1 VKDHLTTNMQLV
13 PKGKASVLRRLS
25 RAVLLLVSLYVVLEL
40 PAAQAQQEFSRVEI
54 GGQFGAIGLLNANGS
69 VGIWPGFGGRFDL
82 NITRRLAL
90 ETQLDYFPTS
100 APVRFLEQGGKTL
113 QLASGLRGK
122 VLQSKH
128 FGVYGLIRPGFIHF
142 TDTSQLTG
150 APGSVP
156 GTMVGPAT
164 YFALDL
170 GGGVE
175 FYPTPRW
182 IARFEL
188 TGNPFLIPNS
198 RPSTVSAP
206 PTPPIPTPGIVNDR
220 YRFSVGV
227 GYRLG
232 ALHENGPEETLSGK
246 YEFGAQFSTLIIE
259 RRTALDAV
267 RNEPGFGGFA
277 SYRLLRFF
285 YADSSLQFYPRG
297 SKSIAFQDGGRIFQG
312 LFGIKGGITRNRIS
326 IFGKA
331 RPGLMVSTD
340 TVTGF
345 AATPASPSALLTG
358 PFSTFVL
365 DLGGIVEIY
374 ATRRTFVRLDVGDT
388 HLYFPDKTVTLA
400 NGKPATISGGSYQ
413 HTMQYSVGYGWR
425 F

>member
-1 VKDHLTTNMQLV
+1 VRK
-13 PKGKASVLRRLS
+13 LRL
-25 RAVLLLVSLYVVLEL
+25 RAATSLKSILLFLCLFVGL
-40 PAAQAQQEFSRVEI
+40 PAAHAQQEFSRVEI
-54 GGQFGAIGLLNANGS
+54 GGQFSAIGLLNANGS
-69 VGIWPGFGGRFDL
+69 VGIWPGFGGRFDF
-82 NITRRLAL
+82 NVTRRLAL
-90 ETQLDYFPTS
+90 ETQLDYFPPS

-113 QLASGLRGK
+113 QLAAGLRGK

-128 FGVYGLIRPGFIHF
+128 FAVYGLIRPGFIHF

-150 APGSVP
+150 APGTVP
-156 GTMVGPAT
+156 GTKIGPAT
-164 YFALDL
+164 YFALNL

-175 FYPTPRW
+175 FYPSPRW

-198 RPSTVSAP
+198 RPSTVSVP
-206 PTPPIPTPGIVNDR
+206 PASPIPTPGIVNDR
-220 YRFSVGV
+220 YRFSVGL

-232 ALHENGPEETLSGK
+232 ALHENSREETLSGK
-246 YEFGAQFSTLIIE
+246 YEFGAQFSTLILQ

-277 SYRLLRFF
+277 SYRLLPFL
-285 YADSSLQFYPRG
+285 YADSSLEFYPRR
-297 SKSIAFQDGGRIFQG
+297 SKSIDFQDGGRIFQG
-312 LFGIKGGITRNRIS
+312 LFGVKGGITRNRIS
-326 IFGKA
+326 IFGKV

-345 AATPASPSALLTG
+345 STAPGSAATLLTG
-358 PFSTFVL
+358 PFSMFVL

-374 ATRRTFVRLDVGDT
+374 ATRRTFIRFDVGDT
-388 HLYFPDKTVTLA
+388 HLYFPDKTVMLP
-400 NGKPATISGGSYQ
+400 NGKPTTISGGSYQ